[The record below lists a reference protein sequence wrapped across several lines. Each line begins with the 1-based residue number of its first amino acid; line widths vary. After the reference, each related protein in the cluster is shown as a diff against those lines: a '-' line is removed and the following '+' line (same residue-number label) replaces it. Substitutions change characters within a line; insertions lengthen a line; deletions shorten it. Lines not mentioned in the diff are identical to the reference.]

1 MFAVLP
7 GHTRPAGHGSQL
19 NTLGAPRRKE
29 KVPAGQ
35 LLQETVFWL
44 EVKTLEEEPATDTFP
59 TENRYVPEAQMA
71 GLTVPAFTQL
81 YPGGQGKQTPDPCE
95 GAKVLLLQ
103 L

>member
-19 NTLGAPRRKE
+19 NTFGAPLRKE

-35 LLQETVFWL
+35 LEQETEL
-44 EVKTLEEEPATDTFP
+44 EIATWIFAVEPAADAEP
-59 TENRYVPEAQMA
+59 TENRYVPGAHID
-71 GLTVPAFTQL
+71 GVTVPGLIQL
-81 YPGGQGKQTPDPCE
+81 YPGGHGRQTPDPWE